1 MQRSPTVGN
10 IGATLRGV
18 TKFVTEEP
26 LPAEIVALLIL
37 LEFAE
42 EQQAITSSSL
52 PHWTSRRE
60 PKKS

>member
-10 IGATLRGV
+10 IGETLRDV
-18 TKFVTEEP
+18 TKFVTKEP
-26 LPAEIVALLIL
+26 LPAEFVSLLIL
-37 LEFAE
+37 MELVE
-42 EQQAITSSSL
+42 ERQAITSHSL